1 MDQKSSTEINKL
13 RCTVCKNGET
23 KSGKSVVTLTKGEFV
38 MVIRNVPAKICR
50 DCGEEYVNDEITRI
64 ILAAA
69 NESFKKGVALEVVD
83 YIKIQ

>member
-1 MDQKSSTEINKL
+1 
-13 RCTVCKNGET
+13 
-23 KSGKSVVTLTKGEFV
+23 